1 MLTKSKKITIEGR
14 SVIDGVQVAG
24 FVASIDST
32 DPSQMTL
39 SSYQID
45 KVAYKANRVTA
56 RADEAAFEDY
66 AYEVQDA
73 MIAEMSTAT
82 EPAVEPVPAAE

>member
-32 DPSQMTL
+32 NPYQMTL

-45 KVAYKANRVTA
+45 KAAYKANRVAA
-56 RADEAAFEDY
+56 RADEAEFEDY
-66 AYEVQDA
+66 AYEIQDA
-73 MIAEMSTAT
+73 MLAEMPAAT
-82 EPAVEPVPAAE
+82 EPVVEPIPAAE